1 MKRRIAIVLL
11 AALAASALVAGA
23 AGAGSASARAAA
35 HPIRFASVPQ
45 IRKYLRARHIS
56 TVGMVVQRGA
66 HNYAGPRCPG
76 SGWICTK
83 ATRVLQ
89 VANPSSNGQNTFECT
104 ATPASSGSNPPGFPP
119 EPPFPFPGFPT
130 TTNAPTDCVIVQ
142 INSSGAK
149 NTARCVIR
157 STMNPV
163 TESCAIY
170 QQNTTGANDAF
181 IEQVIRQTQTDL
193 ACNQPPAPNPPVA
206 GACQVGT
213 QQAAVEQ
220 HNRSGPNSVQS
231 KQRIDQSS
239 TQGGDSVEQSQTPSI
254 YVSVQQSSDSG
265 RNSAHG
271 DQTVQDDETA
281 ASKAASGNQ
290 NQYSRLEGHVTQ
302 NSIDV
307 SEAAVRQHEDLDQK
321 ASKDSTVDQSASGP
335 MECCSNQSSNPND
348 RFDLDQS
355 SSLSATSPFASQQ
368 TFIDGLCES
377 SGICRVDQFARV
389 NGASEHNSCNHSD
402 CAIGIECFSG
412 GEETFTAASS
422 PGTGFCFPTSP
433 GGGSERLGSVQGRSA
448 LKRAS

>member
-1 MKRRIAIVLL
+1 MKRRIAIILL
-11 AALAASALVAGA
+11 AAVAGSALLVGA
-23 AGAGSASARAAA
+23 AGAGSASSRGAAA

-66 HNYAGPRCPG
+66 HNYAGPSCPG

-142 INSSGAK
+142 INSSGTK

-170 QQNTTGANDAF
+170 QQNTTGANEAF
-181 IEQVIRQTQTDL
+181 IEQVIRQTQTDQAL
-193 ACNQPPAPNPPVA
+193 QT
-206 GACQVGT
+206 GT

-220 HNRSGPNSVQS
+220 HNGSGSNSVQS
-231 KQRIDQSS
+231 KQRIDQSL
-239 TQGGDSVEQSQTPSI
+239 TQGGDSVDQTQKPSI

-265 RNSAHG
+265 KNSAHG
-271 DQTVQDDETA
+271 EQTVQADERATGKTA
-281 ASKAASGNQ
+281 TGNQ
-290 NQYSRLEGHVTQ
+290 RQDSTLEGHVTQ
-302 NSIDV
+302 NSVDI

-321 ASKDSTVDQSASGP
+321 SPKDSTVSESQSGP
-335 MECCSNQSSNPND
+335 MECCSNQSVNPND
-348 RFDLDQS
+348 RFNLDQS
-355 SSLSATSPFASQQ
+355 SSLSATSPFADQF
-368 TFIDGLCES
+368 TRIDGLCES
-377 SGICRVDQFARV
+377 SGICSVNQFARV
-389 NGASEHNSCNHSD
+389 NGDSEHNSSSGAD
-402 CAIGIECFSG
+402 VAIGIVCFSG
-412 GEETFTAASS
+412 GESSTAAAS
-422 PGTGFCFPTSP
+422 PGTGFCFPT
-433 GGGSERLGSVQGRSA
+433 GGGGPGSVQGRSMA
-448 LKRAS
+448 KRGS